1 MAARPYAVLDLDAT
15 LADVRHRLHHLSR
28 RPKQWEAFF
37 AEVDRDQPLPEGL
50 AMAETLAED
59 HEIVYLT
66 GRPERIRWAT
76 EEWLRRHRLP
86 DGQLLMRGDQDR
98 RPSAVFKLGQLKRL
112 SRQGTVAVMV
122 DDDVAVCASAEAAGF
137 TVLRAD
143 WALDEATEP
152 TLFEAQESDG
162 RT

>member
-1 MAARPYAVLDLDAT
+1 MSSRSYAVLDLDAT
-15 LADVRHRLHHLSR
+15 LADVRHRLHFLSR

-37 AEVDRDQPLPEGL
+37 GACDRDQALPEGL
-50 AMAETLAED
+50 AVAETLAED

-66 GRPERIRWAT
+66 GRPERTRPAT

-86 DGQLLMRGDQDR
+86 DGQLLMRRDHDR
-98 RPSAVFKLGQLKRL
+98 RPSAVFKLGQLRRL
-112 SRQGTVAVMV
+112 ARQRTVAVLV
-122 DDDVAVCASAEAAGF
+122 DDDIAVCASAEAAGF

-152 TLFEAQESDG
+152 TLFEAQESEG